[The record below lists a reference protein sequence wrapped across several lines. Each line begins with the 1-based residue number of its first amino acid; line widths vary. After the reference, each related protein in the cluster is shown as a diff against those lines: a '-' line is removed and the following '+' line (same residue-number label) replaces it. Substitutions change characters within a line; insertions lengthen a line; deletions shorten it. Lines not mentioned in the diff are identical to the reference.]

1 MYLYKVCNG
10 GRFDPQLHVKTHIR
24 CVYIKC
30 VMVEDLTHRYKFKH
44 IGGMIF
50 NVPYTILMG
59 VIKHISNVSIY
70 KVCNGGRFDLQIH
83 I

>member
-1 MYLYKVCNG
+1 
-10 GRFDPQLHVKTHIR
+10 
-24 CVYIKC
+24 
-30 VMVEDLTHRYKFKH
+30 MVEDLTHRSTFKH

-59 VIKHISNVSIY
+59 VIKHISNVSMY